1 MRRKG
6 KRQGDAVPL
15 NPLPKGMIPFGI
27 LGKRTDL
34 DLGAAVPGGGPG
46 AASGFGGNWMPGGE
60 TSGDAVP
67 LNPLPKGMIP
77 FGILGKCTDLDLG
90 TAVPGGGPGA
100 ASGFGGDWMPGGK
113 RRGTPSP

>member
-27 LGKRTDL
+27 LGKCTDL

-46 AASGFGGNWMPGGE
+46 AASGFGG
-60 TSGDAVP
+60 
-67 LNPLPKGMIP
+67 
-77 FGILGKCTDLDLG
+77 
-90 TAVPGGGPGA
+90 
-100 ASGFGGDWMPGGK
+100 DWMPGMGIYGAAREAVGAAQRK
-113 RRGTPSP
+113 SSTVRLNASGFSRATK